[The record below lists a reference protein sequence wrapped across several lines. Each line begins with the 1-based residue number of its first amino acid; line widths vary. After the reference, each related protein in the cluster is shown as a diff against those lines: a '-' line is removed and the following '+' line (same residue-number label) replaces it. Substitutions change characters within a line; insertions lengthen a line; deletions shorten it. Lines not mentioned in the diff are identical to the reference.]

1 MLTTES
7 RHPTKIVKAEHET
20 ERGNAMAQE
29 TATLAAYVAD
39 LKSANIP
46 PEVLERAKA
55 LTLDFLGSAI
65 RARRDAESTP
75 SMLKMLEALSL
86 DASGEATV
94 FGDAK
99 TWTPAVAALLNGA
112 MGHSLD
118 FDDTHAD
125 SSLHASAPVVPAA
138 FAVGEMVGA
147 SGREVLTA
155 IVAGYEVCCRLG
167 NALDP
172 TSHYA
177 RGFHP
182 TATAGTNGAAAAAT
196 KMFGLSQ
203 DQFVAAFGVSGSQ
216 AAGSLQFLV
225 NGAWNKRYQVGAAA
239 MNGVIAATLAR
250 NDFVGASESSEG
262 KHGLL
267 VGYSDDAH
275 PDKAVAGLGKVY
287 ETMKIGVK
295 PYPSCRYTHAAL
307 DALIAMR
314 REHNLTPDQ
323 IKRVEIGLH
332 RNGITL
338 TGDAATKRHPTSIV
352 GGQFSM
358 FFTGAVA
365 LDQGRFGW
373 DDYER
378 LGDAAV
384 DALADKFDVVQ
395 DDRLEGKRHP
405 FGARVS
411 ITTDDGVHER
421 IHDDP
426 SGEPT
431 TFPDAQAMAQKF
443 LTLARPVL
451 DKRADQLA
459 DAILSLERF
468 DRVEQA
474 THLGRR

>member
-29 TATLAAYVAD
+29 TATLAAYVAN
-39 LKSANIP
+39 LKFADIP
-46 PEVLERAKA
+46 KEVLERAKV
-55 LTLDFLGSAI
+55 LTLDFLGSTI

-75 SMLKMLEALSL
+75 SLLKMLEALAL
-86 DASGEATV
+86 DTKGEATV
-94 FGDAK
+94 FGDTR

-112 MGHSLD
+112 LGHSLD

-138 FAVGEMVGA
+138 FAVGEIVGA
-147 SGREVLTA
+147 SGRDVLTA

-182 TATAGTNGAAAAAT
+182 TATAGTYGAAAAAG
-196 KMFGLSQ
+196 KLFGLSKEQ
-203 DQFVAAFGVSGSQ
+203 IIAAFGVSGSQ

-250 NDFVGASESSEG
+250 NDFVGSTEAVEG

-267 VGYSDDAH
+267 VGYSDNAH
-275 PDKAVAGLGKVY
+275 PDKAVAGLGQTY

-314 REHNLTPDQ
+314 REHNLTADQ

-378 LGDAAV
+378 LGDTAIN
-384 DALADKFDVVQ
+384 ALADKFDVVQ

-411 ITTDDGVHER
+411 ITTEHGVHER
-421 IHDDP
+421 LHDDP

-431 TFPDAQAMAQKF
+431 SFPDAAAMQQKF

-451 DKRADQLA
+451 NKRADQLA
-459 DAILSLERF
+459 DAILTLERF

-474 THLGRR
+474 TQLGRQ

>member
-1 MLTTES
+1 
-7 RHPTKIVKAEHET
+7 
-20 ERGNAMAQE
+20 MAQE
-29 TATLAAYVAD
+29 TATLAAYVAA
-39 LKSANIP
+39 LKYDDIP
-46 PEVLERAKA
+46 PEVLDRAKV

-65 RARRDAESTP
+65 RARREAESTP
-75 SMLKMLEALSL
+75 SVVNMLAALKL
-86 DASGEATV
+86 DAAGEATV
-94 FGDAK
+94 FGDDR
-99 TWTPAVAALLNGA
+99 TWTPAVAALLNGT

-125 SSLHASAPVVPAA
+125 SSLHPSAPVVPAA

-182 TATAGTNGAAAAAT
+182 TATAGTYGAAAAAG
-196 KMFGLSQ
+196 KLFGLSEQ
-203 DQFVAAFGVSGSQ
+203 QLIYAFGVSGSQ

-225 NGAWNKRYQVGAAA
+225 NGAWNKRYQVGASA
-239 MNGVIAATLAR
+239 MNGVIAATLAK
-250 NDFVGASESSEG
+250 NDFVGAIESVEG

-267 VGYSDDAH
+267 VGYTDTPH
-275 PDKAVAGLGKVY
+275 HEKAVAGLGSTY

-295 PYPSCRYTHAAL
+295 PYPSCRYTHAAI
-307 DALIAMR
+307 DAIIALR

-323 IKRVEIGLH
+323 VKRVEIGLH

-338 TGDAATKRHPTSIV
+338 TGDAATKRHPSSIV

-358 FFTGAVA
+358 FFTGALA

-373 DDYER
+373 DDYTR
-378 LGDAAV
+378 LGDAAIN
-384 DALADKFDVVQ
+384 ALADKFDVVQ
-395 DDRLEGKRHP
+395 DDKLEIGRSHP
-405 FGARVS
+405 FGARVT
-411 ITTDDGVHER
+411 ITTEDGVHER
-421 IHDDP
+421 LHDDP

-431 TFPDAQAMAQKF
+431 SFPSAQAMSDKF
-443 LTLARPVL
+443 ITLARPVL
-451 DKRADQLA
+451 SSRAQSFA

-468 DRVEQA
+468 DRVAQA
-474 THLGRR
+474 TALGRV

>member
-1 MLTTES
+1 
-7 RHPTKIVKAEHET
+7 
-20 ERGNAMAQE
+20 MAQE

-39 LKSANIP
+39 LKYDDIP
-46 PEVLERAKA
+46 PEVLDRAKV

-65 RARRDAESTP
+65 RARREAESTP
-75 SMLKMLEALSL
+75 SVVKMLAALKL
-86 DASGEATV
+86 DSAGEATV
-94 FGDAK
+94 FGDSR
-99 TWTPAVAALLNGA
+99 TWTPAVAALLNGT

-125 SSLHASAPVVPAA
+125 SSLHPSAPGVPAA

-182 TATAGTNGAAAAAT
+182 TATAGTYGAAAAAG
-196 KMFGLSQ
+196 KLFGLSEQ
-203 DQFVAAFGVSGSQ
+203 QLIYAFGVSGSQ

-225 NGAWNKRYQVGAAA
+225 NGAWNKRYQVGASA
-239 MNGVIAATLAR
+239 MNGVIAATLAK
-250 NDFVGASESSEG
+250 NDFVGAIESVEG

-267 VGYSDDAH
+267 VGYTDTPH
-275 PDKAVAGLGKVY
+275 REKAVAGLGTTY

-295 PYPSCRYTHAAL
+295 PYPSCRYTHAAI
-307 DALIAMR
+307 DAIIALR

-323 IKRVEIGLH
+323 VKRVEIGLH

-358 FFTGAVA
+358 FFTGALA

-373 DDYER
+373 DDYTR
-378 LGDAAV
+378 LGDAAINN
-384 DALADKFDVVQ
+384 LANKFDVVQ
-395 DDRLEGKRHP
+395 DDKLEIGRSHP
-405 FGARVS
+405 FGARVT
-411 ITTDDGVHER
+411 ITTEDGVHER
-421 IHDDP
+421 LHDDP

-431 TFPDAQAMAQKF
+431 SFPSAQAMSDKF
-443 LTLARPVL
+443 ITLARPVL
-451 DKRADQLA
+451 SSRAQHFA
-459 DAILSLERF
+459 DAILGLERF
-468 DRVEQA
+468 DRVAQA
-474 THLGRR
+474 TALGRA

>member
-1 MLTTES
+1 
-7 RHPTKIVKAEHET
+7 
-20 ERGNAMAQE
+20 MADE
-29 TATLAAYVAD
+29 TATLACYVAN
-39 LKSANIP
+39 LKYADIP
-46 PEVLERAKA
+46 AQVLARAKA

-75 SMLKMLEALSL
+75 SMLKMLEALAL
-86 DASGEATV
+86 DGKGSATV
-94 FGDAK
+94 FGDNK
-99 TWTPAVAALLNGA
+99 TWTPAIAALLNGA
-112 MGHSLD
+112 LGHSLD

-147 SGREVLTA
+147 SGRDVLTA

-182 TATAGTNGAAAAAT
+182 TATAGTYGAAA
-196 KMFGLSQ
+196 
-203 DQFVAAFGVSGSQ
+203 
-216 AAGSLQFLV
+216 
-225 NGAWNKRYQVGAAA
+225 AAA

-250 NDFVGASESSEG
+250 NDFVGATESIEG

-267 VGYSDDAH
+267 VGYSDNAH
-275 PDKAVAGLGKVY
+275 PGKAVAGLGEVY

-323 IKRVEIGLH
+323 IRRVEIGLH

-373 DDYER
+373 DDYAR
-378 LGDAAV
+378 LGEPAV
-384 DALADKFDVVQ
+384 GALADKFDVVQ
-395 DDRLEGKRHP
+395 DDRLEIGRSHP

-421 IHDDP
+421 LYADP
-426 SGEPT
+426 SGEPNS
-431 TFPDAQAMAQKF
+431 FPDTQAMAQKF

-451 DKRADQLA
+451 NGRADELA

-468 DRVEQA
+468 DRLAQA
-474 THLGRR
+474 THLGRQ

>member
-1 MLTTES
+1 
-7 RHPTKIVKAEHET
+7 
-20 ERGNAMAQE
+20 MANE

-39 LKSANIP
+39 LTYDAIP
-46 PEVLERAKA
+46 REVLERAKG
-55 LTLDFLGSAI
+55 LTLDFLGSAV
-65 RARRDAESTP
+65 RARREAESTP
-75 SMLKMLEALSL
+75 SLLAMLKALSL
-86 DASGEATV
+86 DGDGEATV
-94 FGDAK
+94 VGDAK

-112 MGHSLD
+112 LGHSLD

-125 SSLHASAPVVPAA
+125 SSLHPSAPVVPAA
-138 FAVGEMVGA
+138 FAVGEMVNA
-147 SGREVLTA
+147 SGRDVLTA

-182 TATAGTNGAAAAAT
+182 TATAGTYGAAAAAA
-196 KMFGLSQ
+196 KLFGLSKEQ
-203 DQFVAAFGVSGSQ
+203 ITSAFGVSGSQ

-225 NGAWNKRYQVGAAA
+225 NGSWNKRYQVGAAA

-250 NDFVGASESSEG
+250 DGFIGSSESVEG

-267 VGYSDDAH
+267 VGYTDDAH
-275 PDKAVAGLGKVY
+275 PDKAVADLGKVY

-307 DALIAMR
+307 DALIALR
-314 REHNLTPDQ
+314 RAHNLTPDR

-358 FFTGAVA
+358 FFTGAIA
-365 LDQGRFGW
+365 LDQGSFGW
-373 DDYER
+373 DDYNR
-378 LGDAAV
+378 LGDKAI
-384 DALADKFDVVQ
+384 DTLADRIDVVQ
-395 DDRLEGKRHP
+395 DDRLEVGRTHP
-405 FGARVS
+405 FGARVTV
-411 ITTDDGVHER
+411 TTDTGVHEELYP
-421 IHDDP
+421 DP

-431 TFPDAQAMAQKF
+431 SFPDAGAMRQKF

-451 DKRADQLA
+451 DGRAEKFA
-459 DAILSLERF
+459 DAILALETF
-468 DRVEQA
+468 DRASKAIQ
-474 THLGRR
+474 LGRQ

>member
-1 MLTTES
+1 M
-7 RHPTKIVKAEHET
+7 V
-20 ERGNAMAQE
+20 QE
-29 TATLAAYVAD
+29 TATLAGYVAG
-39 LKSANIP
+39 LKFEDIP
-46 PEVLERAKA
+46 PEVLDRAKV

-65 RARRDAESTP
+65 RARCDAESTP
-75 SMLKMLEALSL
+75 SLLKMLEGLAL
-86 DASGEATV
+86 DGKGEATV

-112 MGHSLD
+112 FGHSLD

-125 SSLHASAPVVPAA
+125 SSLHPSAPVVPAA

-147 SGREVLTA
+147 SGRDVLTA

-182 TATAGTNGAAAAAT
+182 TATAGTYGAAAAAA
-196 KMFGLSQ
+196 KLYGLSEAQ
-203 DQFVAAFGVSGSQ
+203 IVSAFGVSGSQ

-250 NDFVGASESSEG
+250 NDFIGSIESVEG

-267 VGYSDDAH
+267 VGYSDDPH
-275 PDKAVAGLGKVY
+275 PDKATAGLGSSY

-295 PYPSCRYTHAAL
+295 PYPSCRYTHAAI
-307 DALIAMR
+307 DAIIAMR

-338 TGDAATKRHPTSIV
+338 TGDAATKRHPRSIV

-358 FFTGAVA
+358 FFTGALA

-373 DDYER
+373 DDYDR
-378 LGDAAV
+378 LGDAAI
-384 DALADKFDVVQ
+384 DALAGKFDVVQ
-395 DDRLEGKRHP
+395 DERLETGRKHP

-411 ITTDDGVHER
+411 ITTEDGVHER
-421 IHDDP
+421 LHVDP
-426 SGEPT
+426 SGEPNS
-431 TFPDAQAMAQKF
+431 FPDTQAMQQKF

-451 DKRADQLA
+451 SSRAEQLA
-459 DAILSLERF
+459 NAILSLERF
-468 DRVEQA
+468 DRVAQA
-474 THLGRR
+474 TQLGRQ